1 MEKINF
7 EDATLKKSAYV
18 TIGGTEYPVT
28 DAEYVGGTDLDA
40 ATLNYAFKLMHPV
53 GSIYMTTIETNPSE
67 IFGFG
72 TWELWGAGRVPV
84 GVDTTQSEFNT
95 IEKTGGKKTHTL
107 TLQEIPSHNH
117 MGKTYSKNYNAGKTI
132 PKSRAYAR
140 SYVDNDTTLGVWKY
154 SGGEGVSGAEITD
167 MIETS
172 NSGGNQPHNNL
183 QPYITCY
190 MFKRTA

>member
-18 TIGGTEYPVT
+18 TIGGTEYPIT

-84 GVDTTQSEFNT
+84 GVDTTQTEFNVV
-95 IEKTGGKKTHTL
+95 EKTGGAKTHTL
-107 TLQEIPSHNH
+107 TVAQMPKHAHEVKYGAGHN
-117 MGKTYSKNYNAGKTI
+117 
-132 PKSRAYAR
+132 
-140 SYVDNDTTLGVWKY
+140 LGL
-154 SGGEGVSGAEITD
+154 
-167 MIETS
+167 
-172 NSGGNQPHNNL
+172 NSGPDGYKLSYELGGTQQISALSQGGDAPHNNL

-190 MFKRTA
+190 MFKRIA

>member
-18 TIGGTEYPVT
+18 TIGGVEYPVT

-53 GSIYMTTIETNPSE
+53 GSIYMTTVETNPSE

-95 IEKTGGKKTHTL
+95 IEKTGGTQQL
-107 TLQEIPSHNH
+107 
-117 MGKTYSKNYNAGKTI
+117 NAI
-132 PKSRAYAR
+132 E
-140 SYVDNDTTLGVWKY
+140 V
-154 SGGEGVSGAEITD
+154 GGS
-167 MIETS
+167 
-172 NSGGNQPHNNL
+172 QPHDNL

>member
-18 TIGGTEYPVT
+18 TIGGVEYPVT

-95 IEKTGGKKTHTL
+95 IEKTGGEKTHTL
-107 TLQEIPSHNH
+107 TINEMPSHNH
-117 MGKTYSKNYNAGKTI
+117 NIRAGE
-132 PKSRAYAR
+132 
-140 SYVDNDTTLGVWKY
+140 
-154 SGGEGVSGAEITD
+154 EGTEVHNEFGPIN
-167 MIETS
+167 TS
-172 NSGGNQPHNNL
+172 NKNKYQILSLYSGGNQPHNNL

>member
-28 DAEYVGGTDLDA
+28 DAEYVGGVDLDA
-40 ATLNYAFKLMHPV
+40 ATLNYAFQLMHPV

-84 GVDTTQSEFNT
+84 GVDTTQTEFNVV
-95 IEKTGGKKTHTL
+95 EKTGGAKTHTL
-107 TLQEIPSHNH
+107 TLQE
-117 MGKTYSKNYNAGKTI
+117 M
-132 PKSRAYAR
+132 PKHTHDLA
-140 SYVDNDTTLGVWKY
+140 KY
-154 SGGEGVSGAEITD
+154 WATAE
-167 MIETS
+167 
-172 NSGGNQPHNNL
+172 GGNAAMGSNATGKSATNSNGIGNTGNSQPHNNL

>member
-28 DAEYVGGTDLDA
+28 DAEYVGGVDLDA
-40 ATLNYAFKLMHPV
+40 ATLNYAFQLMHPV

-84 GVDTTQSEFNT
+84 GVDTNQTEFNVV
-95 IEKTGGKKTHTL
+95 EKTGGAKTHTL
-107 TLQEIPSHNH
+107 TIDEMPKHTHNL
-117 MGKTYSKNYNAGKTI
+117 A
-132 PKSRAYAR
+132 
-140 SYVDNDTTLGVWKY
+140 KY
-154 SGGEGVSGAEITD
+154 WATEE
-167 MIETS
+167 
-172 NSGGNQPHNNL
+172 GGNAAMGSNATGKSTINSNGIGNTGNSQPHNNL

>member
-18 TIGGTEYPVT
+18 TIGGTEYLVT
-28 DAEYVGGTDLDA
+28 DAEYVGGVDLDA
-40 ATLNYAFKLMHPV
+40 ATLNYAFQLMHPV

-84 GVDTTQSEFNT
+84 GVDTTQTEFNVV
-95 IEKTGGKKTHTL
+95 EKTGGAKEVTL
-107 TLQEIPSHNH
+107 TVAQMPKHTHNL
-117 MGKTYSKNYNAGKTI
+117 KTGARTNAWVEPNYAI
-132 PKSRAYAR
+132 
-140 SYVDNDTTLGVWKY
+140 SYQYQSASTAN
-154 SGGEGVSGAEITD
+154 SSEG
-167 MIETS
+167 IETA
-172 NSGGNQPHNNL
+172 GGSQPHNNL

>member
-7 EDATLKKSAYV
+7 EDATLKKSAFV
-18 TIGGTEYPVT
+18 TIDGTEYPVT
-28 DAEYVGGTDLDA
+28 DAEYEGGTDLDA

-53 GSIYMTTIETNPSE
+53 GSIYMTTVETNPSE

-84 GVDTTQSEFNT
+84 GVDTTQTEFNT
-95 IEKTGGKKTHTL
+95 VEKMDGEKTHL
-107 TLQEIPSHNH
+107 LIQSELP
-117 MGKTYSKNYNAGKTI
+117 KTI
-132 PKSRAYAR
+132 GQALIY
-140 SYVDNDTTLGVWKY
+140 D
-154 SGGEGVSGAEITD
+154 SGAAEQSSSMDALTTQWSKKYRTGLYNVVN
-167 MIETS
+167 E
-172 NSGGNQPHNNL
+172 SGGNAHNNL

>member
-18 TIGGTEYPVT
+18 TIDGTEYPVT

-53 GSIYMTTIETNPSE
+53 GSIYMTTVETNPSE

-84 GVDTTQSEFNT
+84 GVDTTQTEFNVV
-95 IEKTGGKKTHTL
+95 EKTGGAKEVTL
-107 TLQEIPSHNH
+107 TEAQMPSHKHSIN
-117 MGKTYSKNYNAGKTI
+117 GKQSAGN
-132 PKSRAYAR
+132 PMAGSEMAVA
-140 SYVDNDTTLGVWKY
+140 
-154 SGGEGVSGAEITD
+154 GGNNEWATNPLNTQE
-167 MIETS
+167 
-172 NSGGNQPHNNL
+172 SGGNQPHNNL

>member
-28 DAEYVGGTDLDA
+28 DAEYVGGVDLDA
-40 ATLNYAFKLMHPV
+40 ATLNYAFQLMHPV
-53 GSIYMTTIETNPSE
+53 GSIYMTTVETNPSE

-84 GVDTTQSEFNT
+84 GVDTTQTEFNVV
-95 IEKTGGKKTHTL
+95 EKTDGEKTHTL
-107 TLQEIPSHNH
+107 TVAEMPSHNH
-117 MGKTYSKNYNAGKTI
+117 DVKYGSSA
-132 PKSRAYAR
+132 P
-140 SYVDNDTTLGVWKY
+140 LGL
-154 SGGEGVSGAEITD
+154 
-167 MIETS
+167 
-172 NSGGNQPHNNL
+172 NSGTTGYKLNYENGGTQQIYAVAVGGNKAHNNL

>member
-28 DAEYVGGTDLDA
+28 DAEYVGGVDLDA
-40 ATLNYAFKLMHPV
+40 ATLNYAFQLMHPV
-53 GSIYMTTIETNPSE
+53 GSIYMTTVETNPSE

-84 GVDTTQSEFNT
+84 GVDTTQTEFNVV
-95 IEKTGGKKTHTL
+95 EKMDGEKTHTL
-107 TLQEIPSHNH
+107 TVTEMPSHTHDVKYGSSAPLGLNS
-117 MGKTYSKNYNAGKTI
+117 GSTGYKLNYEVGGTQQI
-132 PKSRAYAR
+132 YATA
-140 SYVDNDTTLGVWKY
+140 V
-154 SGGEGVSGAEITD
+154 
-167 MIETS
+167 
-172 NSGGNQPHNNL
+172 GGNQPHNNL

>member
-28 DAEYVGGTDLDA
+28 DAEYVGGVDLNA
-40 ATLNYAFKLMHPV
+40 ATLNYAFQLMHPV

-84 GVDTTQSEFNT
+84 GVDTTQTEFNEV
-95 IEKTGGKKTHTL
+95 EKMGGKKTHTL
-107 TLQEIPSHNH
+107 TIDEMPNHNH
-117 MGKTYSKNYNAGKTI
+117 NIRAGE
-132 PKSRAYAR
+132 
-140 SYVDNDTTLGVWKY
+140 
-154 SGGEGVSGAEITD
+154 EGTEVHNEFGPIS
-167 MIETS
+167 TS
-172 NSGGNQPHNNL
+172 NKNKYQILSLYSGGNQPHNNL

>member
-28 DAEYVGGTDLDA
+28 DAEYVGGVDLDA
-40 ATLNYAFKLMHPV
+40 ATLNYAFQLMHPV

-84 GVDTTQSEFNT
+84 GVDTTSTEFNVV
-95 IEKTGGKKTHTL
+95 EKTGGAKTHTL
-107 TLQEIPSHNH
+107 TIDEMPKHRHTQISANSGSSGLT
-117 MGKTYSKNYNAGKTI
+117 GTTYSGLGWSTGNNEILGNAMQNT
-132 PKSRAYAR
+132 
-140 SYVDNDTTLGVWKY
+140 
-154 SGGEGVSGAEITD
+154 GGS
-167 MIETS
+167 
-172 NSGGNQPHNNL
+172 QPHNNL

>member
-28 DAEYVGGTDLDA
+28 DAEYVGGVDLDA
-40 ATLNYAFKLMHPV
+40 ATLNYAFQLMHPV
-53 GSIYMTTIETNPSE
+53 GSIYMTTVETNPSE

-84 GVDTTQSEFNT
+84 GVDTTQTEFNT
-95 IEKTGGKKTHTL
+95 IEKTGGAKTHTL
-107 TLQEIPSHNH
+107 TLQE
-117 MGKTYSKNYNAGKTI
+117 M
-132 PKSRAYAR
+132 PKHTHDLA
-140 SYVDNDTTLGVWKY
+140 KY
-154 SGGEGVSGAEITD
+154 WATEE
-167 MIETS
+167 
-172 NSGGNQPHNNL
+172 GGNAAMGSNATGKSAINSNGIGNTGNSQPHNNL

>member
-18 TIGGTEYPVT
+18 TINGTEYPVT

-53 GSIYMTTIETNPSE
+53 GSIYMTTVETNPSE

-84 GVDTTQSEFNT
+84 GVDTTQTEFNVV
-95 IEKTGGKKTHTL
+95 EKTGEAKTHTL
-107 TLQEIPSHNH
+107 TVAQMPKHSHEVKYGTTANL
-117 MGKTYSKNYNAGKTI
+117 GLNSGTTGYKLNYE
-132 PKSRAYAR
+132 
-140 SYVDNDTTLGVWKY
+140 
-154 SGGEGVSGAEITD
+154 SGGAQQLNAITA
-167 MIETS
+167 
-172 NSGGNQPHNNL
+172 GGGEAHNNL

-190 MFKRTA
+190 MFKRTE

>member
-28 DAEYVGGTDLDA
+28 DAEYVGGVDLDA
-40 ATLNYAFKLMHPV
+40 ATLNYAFQLMHPV
-53 GSIYMTTIETNPSE
+53 GSIYMTTVETNPSE

-84 GVDTTQSEFNT
+84 GVDTTQTEFNT

-107 TLQEIPSHNH
+107 TLQEMPKHTHNL
-117 MGKTYSKNYNAGKTI
+117 KTGAKTNAWKEPNYTI
-132 PKSRAYAR
+132 GYQYQEASAIVSSEGIENP
-140 SYVDNDTTLGVWKY
+140 
-154 SGGEGVSGAEITD
+154 GGS
-167 MIETS
+167 
-172 NSGGNQPHNNL
+172 QPHNNL

>member
-18 TIGGTEYPVT
+18 TIGGVEYPVT

-95 IEKTGGKKTHTL
+95 IEKTGGTQQL
-107 TLQEIPSHNH
+107 
-117 MGKTYSKNYNAGKTI
+117 NAI
-132 PKSRAYAR
+132 E
-140 SYVDNDTTLGVWKY
+140 V
-154 SGGEGVSGAEITD
+154 GGS
-167 MIETS
+167 
-172 NSGGNQPHNNL
+172 QPHDNL